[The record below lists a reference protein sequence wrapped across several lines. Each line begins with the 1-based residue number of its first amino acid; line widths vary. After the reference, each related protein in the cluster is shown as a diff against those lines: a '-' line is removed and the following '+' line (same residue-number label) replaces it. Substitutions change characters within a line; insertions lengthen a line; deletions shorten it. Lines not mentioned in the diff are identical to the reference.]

1 MPVSFL
7 AIDGSIATV
16 TLDHPSG
23 NRINFA
29 MREELLAL
37 FRRVAQSDA
46 RVLLI
51 RAEGRDF
58 SLGGDIRDWV
68 DISAEELRPRI
79 EVYAEALDHL
89 DRLAIPT
96 VAAVQGRCL
105 GGGLEL
111 VLSCDLVIA
120 AKSAQFGCPEA
131 LLGIPT
137 LQGGVFQLAQR
148 IGRTRAAEFVFLSD
162 LYAAE
167 TMERLNLVNRV
178 VADDEL
184 EDAAGALV
192 DRLASGAPQAYAIT
206 KTLLRAWAAG
216 GLSGAKSVLY
226 DIAMP
231 LFDTNDVRAALRKAA
246 GAASQDRLF
255 PMTRF
260 GGDSHPSGL
269 EMEKEQE
276 RDLP

>member
-1 MPVSFL
+1 
-7 AIDGSIATV
+7 
-16 TLDHPSG
+16 
-23 NRINFA
+23 
-29 MREELLAL
+29 MREELLAA
-37 FRRVAQSDA
+37 FRQVAQSGA

-58 SLGGDIRDWV
+58 SLGGDIRDWPG
-68 DISAEELRPRI
+68 IPSKKLRPKI
-79 EVYAEALDHL
+79 EVYAEALDQL
-89 DRLAIPT
+89 DRLSIPT

-131 LLGIPT
+131 LLGIFT

-162 LYAAE
+162 LYAADA
-167 TMERLNLVNRV
+167 MERMNLVNRV
-178 VADDEL
+178 VADEEL

-192 DRLASGAPQAYAIT
+192 DRLVCGSPQAYATI

-226 DIAMP
+226 DISMP
-231 LFDTNDVRAALRKAA
+231 LFDTKDVQTALHNAAAA
-246 GAASQDRLF
+246 ANQDRPF
-255 PMTRF
+255 PMARF
-260 GGDSHPSGL
+260 EDDRPSPAATSENEGKG
-269 EMEKEQE
+269 EMQ
-276 RDLP
+276 